1 MILGGIIIGAL
12 IYFIYIPYKAWR
24 LSKNPDWIKNQ
35 EKIKKLEAE
44 MEVLHQNDKELDKLA
59 EEGTK
64 AFIKSNNY
72 STELAM
78 KNLRSTI
85 AELEMETINTKKS

>member
-1 MILGGIIIGAL
+1 MILGAIIIGAL

-44 MEVLHQNDKELDKLA
+44 YEEAKLEAERNWTEKDEENSKNNEELGRNSWSDYTEKQL
-59 EEGTK
+59 EK
-64 AFIKSNNY
+64 AF
-72 STELAM
+72 
-78 KNLRSTI
+78 
-85 AELEMETINTKKS
+85 KKK

>member
-1 MILGGIIIGAL
+1 MILGAIIIGAL

-44 MEVLHQNDKELDKLA
+44 YEEAKLEAERNWTEKDEENSKNNEELGRNSWSDYTEKQL
-59 EEGTK
+59 EK
-64 AFIKSNNY
+64 AF
-72 STELAM
+72 
-78 KNLRSTI
+78 
-85 AELEMETINTKKS
+85 KKSK

>member
-1 MILGGIIIGAL
+1 MILGAIILGAL

-44 MEVLHQNDKELDKLA
+44 MEVLHQNDEELDKLNDIS
-59 EEGTK
+59 TK
-64 AFIKSNNY
+64 AYIKQRDYTRSSVDKEWKAAFTKNKKSN
-72 STELAM
+72 
-78 KNLRSTI
+78 K
-85 AELEMETINTKKS
+85 